1 MMKNLRWKLT
11 VFNTA
16 VTSVILLGM
25 TLLCL
30 FVSERDTRARSFR
43 SFYGYLDTVTAYV
56 SGQGRLS
63 ADRLKQMEGA
73 GHVSISIRDNGKPL
87 FSMGLE
93 KESLEEAYAQVRDYA
108 KKEYSLDAGTARRDE
123 SCAFT
128 LEETGSAG
136 YYAGLALIVKER
148 SVLELILL
156 YPLDELERGIG
167 MQRLVVFLGEIFA
180 VLLLWVFSWH
190 FTGRMLRPIAEN
202 QRRQAQFTA
211 AASHELRTPLAAMLS
226 AASAMERAEPE
237 ERGRFSGIIQE
248 EGGRMS
254 RLIGDMLAL
263 SGGDSQNWTL
273 KMENIE
279 PDMLLLECYERYL
292 PLAKEKN
299 ISLSIQLPEDEVPR
313 IQADRERIFG
323 VLSILLD
330 NALAYTPAAGRI
342 RLALEKQGHALRI
355 SVADTG
361 KGVPDSEKVRIFEW
375 FHRGEKSRSDHGHF
389 GLGLSIAMET
399 VKLHRGKLW
408 VEDAEG
414 GGAVFILELPI
425 R

>member
-1 MMKNLRWKLT
+1 MMKHLRWKLSA
-11 VFNTA
+11 FNTA

-30 FVSERDTRARSFR
+30 FVSERDTRARSFQ
-43 SFYGYLDTVTAYV
+43 SFYGYMDTVTVYV

-63 ADRLKQMEGA
+63 AERLKQMEGA
-73 GHVSISIRDNGKPL
+73 GRVSISIRDNGKPL

-93 KESLEEAYAQVRDYA
+93 KESLEEAYAQVRDHA
-108 KKEYSLDAGTARRDE
+108 KAEYSLDAETAKRDS

-128 LEETGSAG
+128 LEETEGAG
-136 YYAGLALIVKER
+136 YFAGLALIVKDR

-156 YPLDELERGIG
+156 YPLEEMERGIVR
-167 MQRLVVFLGEIFA
+167 QRLVVFLGEVFA
-180 VLLLWVFSWH
+180 VILLWVFSWH
-190 FTGRMLRPIAEN
+190 FTGRMLKPIAEN
-202 QRRQAQFTA
+202 QKRQAQFTA

-237 ERGRFSGIIQE
+237 GRAKFSGIIRQE
-248 EGGRMS
+248 GDRMS

-273 KMENIE
+273 QMGDVE
-279 PDMLLLECYERYL
+279 PDMLLLECYERYF
-292 PLAKEKN
+292 PLAKEKG
-299 ISLSIQLPEDEVPR
+299 ICLSIQLPEAEVPMV
-313 IQADRERIFG
+313 QADRERIFG

-330 NALAYTPAAGRI
+330 NALAYTPASGRI
-342 RLALEKQGHALRI
+342 QLALEKRNHALRI

-361 KGVPDSEKVRIFEW
+361 TGVPDSEKARIFEW
-375 FHRGEKSRSDHGHF
+375 FHRGEKSRSDHAHF

-399 VKLHRGKLW
+399 VKLHKGKLW
-408 VEDAEG
+408 VEDAPG
-414 GGAVFILELPI
+414 GGAVFILELPT